1 MFEIGNRT
9 PVSLLFYLES
19 RPNEGVRMRTPAEYR
34 AEAEMYVRQADG
46 AGSEARRTRFLEMAT
61 ACLRL
66 ADLAELVAGGA
77 AAGGARMSAPLYT
90 GL

>member
-1 MFEIGNRT
+1 
-9 PVSLLFYLES
+9 
-19 RPNEGVRMRTPAEYR
+19 MRTPAEYR

-46 AGSEARRTRFLEMAT
+46 AVTEARRTRFLEMAK

-66 ADLAELVAGGA
+66 ADLADLVAGGTA
-77 AAGGARMSAPLYT
+77 VATARASVPLYS